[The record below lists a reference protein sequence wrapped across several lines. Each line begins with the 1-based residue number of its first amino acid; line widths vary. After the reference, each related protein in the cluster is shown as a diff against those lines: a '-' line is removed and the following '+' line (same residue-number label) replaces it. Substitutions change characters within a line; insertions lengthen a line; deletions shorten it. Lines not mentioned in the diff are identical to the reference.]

1 MSPVKRRTVTGLPF
15 ASTTSST
22 LAFVFD
28 CTLLTLLSQPDD
40 QSNVTSFTWASLDPL
55 RLVHQGLDQEHTH
68 PSGIFFAM
76 HLAVDV
82 RFGRRL
88 GNSGPVIHDLD
99 FQRFIAG
106 GKDHPDAQVAI
117 QSISVLDG

>member
-15 ASTTSST
+15 APTTSST
-22 LAFVFD
+22 LAFVSD

-40 QSNVTSFTWASLDPL
+40 QSNVTSFTWTSLDPL
-55 RLVHQGLDQEHTH
+55 CLVHQGLDQEHTH
-68 PSGIFFAM
+68 AARIFFAV

-88 GNSGPVIHDLD
+88 GNSGPVVHHFD
-99 FQRFIAG
+99 FERFIAG
-106 GKDHPDAQVAI
+106 G
-117 QSISVLDG
+117 